1 MTMFGEVGAGPR
13 VPGALTSFLKTFAFV
28 MLCGI
33 VGPIFLVGYVLID
46 APDTEWM
53 LWTGLAVTVLDVIVA
68 AAISWVAYRSRV
80 TSARL
85 HATGRMA
92 VADITAIEPTNVE
105 INDQP
110 LMKLGLHIRG
120 GGVVPFDDEK
130 RMVVPAFQQPM
141 LHRRMLAVVVDP
153 ETNEYEI
160 DWQATALLT
169 GSVPARFTS
178 SEDGRTYDLT
188 GQAEPLLE
196 ILEILRQHGI
206 TTTGPID
213 LRSNPAARQSVMN
226 VVRSYAGGGVGTPDD
241 PVADRRIDAPV
252 VAPAASPNPRRSLG
266 ERLADLEDL
275 RISGAITEQE
285 YLETRNRILDTI

>member
-1 MTMFGEVGAGPR
+1 MTMFGEVGTGPR
-13 VPGALTSFLKTFAFV
+13 VPGALTAFLRTFAFV

-33 VGPIFLVGYVLID
+33 VGPIFVVGYFLID

-53 LWTGLAVTVLDVIVA
+53 LWTGLAVTILDVTVA

-130 RMVVPAFQQPM
+130 RMVVPVLQQPM
-141 LHRRMLAVVVDP
+141 LHRRMLAVIVDP

-178 SEDGRTYDLT
+178 SQDERTY
-188 GQAEPLLE
+188 
-196 ILEILRQHGI
+196 
-206 TTTGPID
+206 
-213 LRSNPAARQSVMN
+213 
-226 VVRSYAGGGVGTPDD
+226 
-241 PVADRRIDAPV
+241 ADSRIDAPV
-252 VAPAASPNPRRSLG
+252 VAAATTPNPPRSLG

-285 YLETRNRILDTI
+285 YLETRSRILDTI